1 VERDGRT
8 GDRAEVSDAAM
19 PAMGARPAPAAQAVA
34 AAATERKPTM
44 KDRIETLLATVFGGI
59 FLVLSVVVAVETI
72 SRKLFNVSLQG
83 ADELGGYALAVG
95 STIAFSL
102 ALMGRNHIRVDV
114 FHDKFP
120 RAMQAAL
127 NWLSIVSLAALG
139 AFIAWIAFKVIGDTL
154 QYGSTAQ
161 TPWATPLIWPQGVW
175 YAGLVTFALVAAGY
189 AVRATLLLLTD
200 RIDLLNHDFHPKSAK
215 EELKEELEDLAQRQ
229 AGSQGETK

>member
-1 VERDGRT
+1 
-8 GDRAEVSDAAM
+8 
-19 PAMGARPAPAAQAVA
+19 
-34 AAATERKPTM
+34 M

-59 FLVLSVVVAVETI
+59 FLTLSVVVVVETI

-95 STIAFSL
+95 STISFSL

-114 FHDKFP
+114 FHEKFP
-120 RAMQAAL
+120 RRLQAAL
-127 NWLSIVSLAALG
+127 NWLSIVALAAFG
-139 AFIAWIAFKVIGDTL
+139 AFIAWIAFKVIGDTV

-175 YAGLVTFALVAAGY
+175 YAGLVIFALVAAGY
-189 AVRATLLLLTD
+189 ALRATLLLFTN
-200 RIDLLNHDFHPKSAK
+200 RIDTLNHDFHPKSAK

-229 AGSQGETK
+229 GDGPGETK

>member
-1 VERDGRT
+1 M
-8 GDRAEVSDAAM
+8 SAAAT
-19 PAMGARPAPAAQAVA
+19 PALGARPAPTPQA
-34 AAATERKPTM
+34 AAATTAERTPDM

-59 FLVLSVVVAVETI
+59 FLLLSVVVAVETV

-120 RAMQAAL
+120 RRMQAAL
-127 NWLSIVSLAALG
+127 NWLSIVALAAFG

-154 QYGSTAQ
+154 QYRSTAQ

-189 AVRATLLLLTD
+189 AVRATLLLFTN
-200 RIDLLNHDFHPKSAK
+200 RIDTLNHDFHPKSAK
-215 EELKEELEDLAQRQ
+215 EELKEELEDLSQRQ
-229 AGSQGETK
+229 GGTRGETP